1 MSNRVLRV
9 IFVCTGNSARSQ
21 IAEALLTTIGTG
33 RFYVASAGTAPQGV
47 NPLTIRVLA
56 NHGIDWSRATSK
68 GIKRFVDEPWDYV
81 ITVCDNA
88 KQACPIFPGEGE
100 RLHWGLEDP
109 AAVTGDE
116 AARLAAFEKT
126 YEELR
131 DRVQL
136 LVSGSGL
143 PTADR

>member
-21 IAEALLTTIGTG
+21 IAEALLATIGTG
-33 RFYVASAGTAPQGV
+33 RFHVASAGTAPQGV
-47 NPLTIRVLA
+47 NPLAIQVLA

-68 GIKRFVDEPWDYV
+68 GIERFVHEPWDYV

-109 AAVTGDE
+109 AAVTGDD
-116 AARLAAFEKT
+116 ALRLAAFEKT
-126 YEELR
+126 YEKLR
-131 DRVQL
+131 GTIQSFAAHL
-136 LVSGSGL
+136 H
-143 PTADR
+143 P